1 MTLQRIVPHIMR
13 KSSQSEFQT
22 LLNQVTLAREQANAC
37 GLLPTDWGTLLSVS
51 VSTVRIRRNSAWH
64 FFCLFARRLQKDARM

>member
-1 MTLQRIVPHIMR
+1 MR
-13 KSSQSEFQT
+13 KGSQSEFQT
-22 LLNQVTLAREQANAC
+22 LLNQVALAREQANAC

-64 FFCLFARRLQKDARM
+64 FFCFSARRLQKDARMAERDDM